1 MVNMNYMITLRK
13 KFVVVT
19 INVMLSVIILL
30 GLLIIPVH
38 ATGSTI
44 VKVDSLSQS
53 ISSGSTFTISIACVP
68 NQTLKSFELQ
78 VIFNPSLLKANSVSE
93 GNIFKSYSTFFNAG
107 SIDNVNGTINNIYDL
122 IIGTDSISSSGTLI
136 TISFTAKSA
145 SGTASIN
152 LENVGITDSL
162 TYIPITSINGSV
174 QITAQSQQSNQPPV
188 YESTSPANN
197 SSNIPISTTSLKLTI
212 RDPEG
217 KPFSYTIQALPNVGS
232 ISVNN
237 AGNGTKSCTI
247 SGLKYAT
254 TYRWYV
260 NSTDGINWKQCW
272 YTFTTAQN
280 PANNLIIFSETNPS
294 NGTTNV
300 LLNASKITITV
311 QNTQGHTL
319 NMEIKT
325 SPDIGSGSLT
335 ITADGTNSFNIS
347 NLAYNTSY
355 QWYVLCKDLSNGQWT
370 NQSYWFRTETNP
382 ANSNPPSDNGTTS
395 NENEPPSTP
404 EQNNP
409 PNPPTQPT
417 GRTFIRRGVTYTYTS
432 SAFDPDNDPI
442 RLRFDWGDGTYS
454 NWTKYV
460 STNTTISLS
469 HKWRKISSYNI
480 SVIAQDEN
488 GVNSSW
494 SDTLSVTISSTPSKK
509 EKSVIDIKTTSNK
522 ISVNKVV
529 QFNASTSYIPDDA
542 IVSYHWLFGDGEIQ
556 AGKTA
561 VHTYTAPGQ
570 YTVSLTIIN
579 TLGEIYNKK
588 INITID
594 ADNQLMALSATNF
607 IFSNLTI
614 IIIGTVVALICIL
627 LLFSRK
633 KKNLQFFKKYIAL
646 GQKWITQRIIKISG
660 ITHSIFIKLK
670 QILKIANVKVN
681 RAINTFLQ
689 YTLKEKTIK
698 KNDDNE
704 LAYIHWKLDQI
715 IMND

>member
-1 MVNMNYMITLRK
+1 MLTFRK
-13 KFVVVT
+13 KFIVVT
-19 INVMLSVIILL
+19 IKIMLSVIILL
-30 GLLIIPVH
+30 GLLTIPVYI
-38 ATGSTI
+38 AGSTT

-68 NQTLKSFELQ
+68 GQTLKSFELQ
-78 VIFNPSLLKANSVSE
+78 VIFNPSLLSANSVSE

-107 SIDNVNGTINNIYDL
+107 SIDNVNGTINNIYDV
-122 IIGTDSISSSGTLI
+122 IIGTDSTSSSGTLI
-136 TISFTAKSA
+136 TISFTAKSS

-162 TYIPITSINGSV
+162 TYIPTTNVNGSV
-174 QITAQSQQSNQPPV
+174 QITAKSQQSNQPPF
-188 YESTSPANN
+188 YELMSPANK

-217 KPFSYTIQALPNVGS
+217 KPFSYTIQTLPNVGKV
-232 ISVNN
+232 SVNN

-247 SGLKYAT
+247 SGLIYAT

-260 NSTDGINWKQCW
+260 NATDGINWKRCW

-280 PANNLIIFSETNPS
+280 PVNSLIIFSDTNPS
-294 NGTTNV
+294 NGTANV
-300 LLNASKITITV
+300 LLNISKITITV
-311 QNTQGHTL
+311 QNTHSHTL
-319 NMEIKT
+319 NMDIKT

-335 ITADGTNSFNIS
+335 IKGDGTNSFNIS
-347 NLAYNTSY
+347 DLAYDTTY
-355 QWYVLCKDLSNGQWT
+355 QWYVSCKDLSNGQWV
-370 NQSYWFRTETNP
+370 NQSYWFRTETDP
-382 ANSNPPSDNGTTS
+382 ANSNSLSDNDTFS
-395 NENEPPSTP
+395 NKNESPSSP

-409 PNPPTQPT
+409 PTPPTQPT
-417 GRTFIRRGVTYTYTS
+417 GRTFIRRGVTYIYSS
-432 SAFDPDNDPI
+432 SAFDPDNDTV

-460 STNTTISLS
+460 PTNTTISLS

-480 SVIAQDEN
+480 SVIAQDEH
-488 GVNSSW
+488 GANSNW
-494 SDTLSVTISSTPSKK
+494 SDTLFVTISSTSLKK
-509 EKSVIDIKTTSNK
+509 EKSVINIKTSSNK

-529 QFNASTSYIPDDA
+529 QFNASSSYIPDDT

-561 VHTYTAPGQ
+561 VHTYKAPGQ

-607 IFSNLTI
+607 ISSNLTI

-646 GQKWITQRIIKISG
+646 GQKWITQRIIKITG
-660 ITHSIFIKLK
+660 FTHSIFIKLK
-670 QILKIANVKVN
+670 PILKIANAKVN
-681 RAINTFLQ
+681 KAINTFLH
-689 YTLKEKTIK
+689 YTPKEKSIK
-698 KNDDNE
+698 KIDDNE

-715 IMND
+715 IMNN